1 MARVK
6 VFGTGVCPICDK
18 TKKLLDKWKIPFDE
32 MRIDLNRE
40 ALQEFA
46 SVTNGARMVP
56 QITIDNKWIGGFS
69 ELTELHMED
78 ALDELVEE

>member
-6 VFGTGVCPICDK
+6 VYGTGVCPICDK

-32 MRIDLNRE
+32 MRIDLDKE
-40 ALQEFA
+40 ALQEFT

>member
-6 VFGTGVCPICDK
+6 VYGTGVCPICEK

-32 MRIDLNRE
+32 MRIDLDRG